1 MFNSF
6 DLRHQ
11 VKSPNSICISEPF
24 FRPHQGEGQGIR
36 TLNPQ
41 IYQQSALVMHFAI
54 NMPVFFTYHRGMPAF
69 DFTLPIDD
77 ALPALLDAMR
87 ETNQCVLQAPPGAG
101 KTTRVPIALEQA
113 GLFKGKILML
123 EPRRLAARAAAARL
137 AQHYG
142 DDLGQTVG
150 YRMRGDSKAS
160 KKTKIEVVT
169 EGILTRMIQS
179 DPELSGIDCIIF
191 DEFHERS
198 LNADLGLAFCLEIR
212 AALREDL
219 AILVMSATL
228 DAAPVAALM
237 GDAPI
242 VTSEGRSFD
251 VTPIH
256 LPRPWAKP
264 NQRGPR
270 FSDAMADL
278 IVHAAS
284 DAEGSI
290 LAFLPGEGEIK
301 QVQSILTK
309 RLDGIEIYPLYG
321 AMPFADQRRAIAPSD
336 GRKIVLATSI
346 AETSLT
352 IEDIRIVVDGGQAR
366 RARFDAGSGMSR
378 LITEKVTKAEA
389 TQRMGRAGRV
399 SEGICYKLWTK
410 GEEGGLRPFAPPE
423 ILSSDLTPLV
433 MELAAWGVDSPVA
446 LPFLTQPREA
456 DFQSAQA
463 LLMELG
469 ALDSARRITN
479 LGERIAR
486 EPTHPRLAK
495 VLLSAG
501 GDANIAVA
509 VMEARDIL
517 VRPAPLDFALR
528 VKAAKNPQD
537 FKHDHPYAI
546 NTGARARV
554 MENAKK
560 LRAKGRNEYSLAQ
573 MAALAYPDRIGL
585 HRAGDAPRFL
595 LSGGKGAVVDATDPL
610 ASQRMIVAIDLDGDA
625 KEAKLRLG
633 ISISEAE
640 ITEIYADRIQDVKFC
655 EWSKREAKVIAVEQ
669 RQLGALVLAQNSWKD
684 CDLDAMAAAMLD
696 GIKDLGLAVL
706 PWPKPAKLL
715 LGRINKLVTDGAD
728 LPDCSDDALL
738 ERIDDWLLP
747 HLGGLRSKADLSKL
761 DMTAITNALLSW
773 DENERLNK
781 LTPPFII
788 APTGTKMMVDYSGD
802 QPKIAVRLQEL
813 FGMTV
818 HPTIGPKR
826 TPVLIDLLSPAQRT
840 VQTTADLP
848 NFWKT
853 SYADVRKDMRGRYP
867 RHPWPEDP
875 TQAEPTRRVKNPR
888 KR

>member
-1 MFNSF
+1 
-6 DLRHQ
+6 
-11 VKSPNSICISEPF
+11 
-24 FRPHQGEGQGIR
+24 
-36 TLNPQ
+36 
-41 IYQQSALVMHFAI
+41 
-54 NMPVFFTYHRGMPAF
+54 MPTF

-77 ALPALLDAMR
+77 ALPALMDAMR
-87 ETNQCVLQAPPGAG
+87 VHRHAVLQAPPGAG
-101 KTTRVPIALEQA
+101 KTTRVPIALFA
-113 GLFKGKILML
+113 ARLFKGKILML

-137 AQHYG
+137 AQHFG
-142 DDLGQTVG
+142 DELGQTVG
-150 YRMRGDSKAS
+150 YRMRGDSKTS
-160 KKTKIEVVT
+160 PLTKIEVVT

-179 DPELSGIDCIIF
+179 DPELTGIDCVIF

-212 AALREDL
+212 AALRDDL

-237 GDAPI
+237 GNAPVI
-242 VTSEGRSFD
+242 TSKGRAYD

-270 FSDAMADL
+270 FADAMADL
-278 IVHAAS
+278 IVQAAS
-284 DAEGSI
+284 EAEGSI

-301 QVQSILTK
+301 QVQSILAK
-309 RLDGIEIYPLYG
+309 RLNNIAIHPLYG
-321 AMPFADQRRAIAPSD
+321 AMPFADQRRAIAPTD
-336 GRKIVLATSI
+336 GRKVVLATSI

-352 IEDIRIVVDGGQAR
+352 IEDIRIVVDGGLAR
-366 RARFDAGSGMSR
+366 RARFDAGSGMAR
-378 LITEKVTKAEA
+378 LVTEKVTKAEA
-389 TQRMGRAGRV
+389 IQRMGRAGRV
-399 SEGICYKLWTK
+399 STGICYKLWTK
-410 GEEGGLRPFAPPE
+410 GEEGGLQPFAPPE

-433 MELAAWGVDSPVA
+433 MELAAWGVDSPMD

-469 ALDSARRITN
+469 ALDDTRRITD
-479 LGERIAR
+479 LGTRIAR

-495 VLLSAG
+495 VLLKAS

-509 VMEARDIL
+509 LMEARDIL
-517 VRPAPLDFALR
+517 LRPAPMDFALR
-528 VKAAKNPQD
+528 VKAVKNPQG
-537 FKHDHPYAI
+537 FKRDHPYTI

-554 MENAKK
+554 METAKK
-560 LRAKGRNEYSLAQ
+560 LHAKGKRELSIAQ

-585 HRAGDAPRFL
+585 HRTGDAPRFL
-595 LSGGKGAVVDATDPL
+595 LSGGKGAIVDASDPL

-625 KEAKLRLG
+625 KEAKLRMG
-633 ISISEAE
+633 ITISEAE
-640 ITEIYADRIQDVKFC
+640 VTELYADRIKDVQFC
-655 EWSKREAKVIAVEQ
+655 TWSKRDAKVIAVQQ
-669 RQLGALVLAQNSWKD
+669 RVLGVLVLAQKNWND
-684 CDLDAMAAAMLD
+684 CDDATMAMALLD
-696 GIKDLGLAVL
+696 GIKELGLSVL
-706 PWPKPAKLL
+706 PWGKAARLQL
-715 LGRINKLVTDGAD
+715 ARINKLVADGAD
-728 LPDCSDDALL
+728 LPDCTDAALM

-747 HLGGLRSKADLSKL
+747 HLSGLRNKADLGKL
-761 DMTAITNALLSW
+761 DMAAITNSLLSW
-773 DENERLNK
+773 DENERLNQ
-781 LTPPFII
+781 LTPPYII

-813 FGMTV
+813 FGMTT

-826 TPVLIDLLSPAQRT
+826 TPVLIDLLSPARRT

-853 SYADVRKDMRGRYP
+853 SYDDVRKDMRGRYP

-875 TQAEPTRRVKNPR
+875 TSAEPTTRVKNPR
-888 KR
+888 RR